1 MKKYAYMGALIPFLI
16 TFLLVSPGC
25 FDDSFKK
32 TMSMEKYLA
41 MSPALVAGAEIAE
54 SNASIAEKAEY
65 PVPGNGGN
73 ITTANIT
80 ETSVDLFWATA
91 ADSATP
97 RENLQYRVYRSETN
111 NIRTIAEIDFNGS
124 PATIWQRDIYYARI
138 ESLSTAKTYYF
149 NVVVMDESGRRSC
162 YRSVSAVTSG
172 IALYMFSAG
181 KYKGGLAALS
191 DASTSSSMPVST
203 RKDVDDICRKS
214 LGVSYPNLN
223 LTNARAF
230 ISLNA
235 ADSIAGMRA
244 NFGVPDAPVRGPDG
258 LQIASGWGDLLDGT
272 IGEDLAAAGIS
283 SGYWWSGSDEF
294 GNYNATDNCG
304 GWTLSSSRLRGM
316 SGFHNSTGTD
326 WMSGIARNCE
336 DSLQLL
342 CICW

>member
-1 MKKYAYMGALIPFLI
+1 MKKYSYTGALIASLI
-16 TFLLVSPGC
+16 AILSASPGC

-41 MSPALVAGAEIAE
+41 MSPTLVAGA
-54 SNASIAEKAEY
+54 SIAETAEY

-80 ETSVDLFWATA
+80 ETSVDLFWTTA

-111 NIRTIAEIDFNGS
+111 NIRTVSEIDFNGS
-124 PATIWQRDIYYARI
+124 PATIWQRDIYYSRI

-149 NVVVMDESGRRSC
+149 NVVVMDESGRKSC

-181 KYKGGLAALS
+181 KYKGGLAASS
-191 DASTSSSMPVST
+191 DASTSSSMPVSI

-214 LGVSYPNLN
+214 LGASYPDLN

-235 ADSIAGMRA
+235 ADSIAGMRE
-244 NFGVPDAPVRGPDG
+244 NYGIPDGQVRGPG
-258 LQIASGWGDLLDGT
+258 GAQVASGWTDLLDGT
-272 IGEDLAAAGIS
+272 IGEALAAAGIS
-283 SGYWWSGSDEF
+283 SGYWWSGSDES
-294 GNYNATDNCG
+294 GNYDISDNCG
-304 GWTLSSSRLRGM
+304 GWTSSSGKLRGM
-316 SGFHNSTGTD
+316 SGFHNSMDGD
-326 WMSGIARNCE
+326 WISDRARSCE

-342 CICW
+342 CISW